1 METDKLSLIYR
12 LVKTGVISEEEFELL
27 LKEEEKN
34 NQVPFVYPTTSPF
47 SEPSTTSPYP
57 YRPCEVW
64 CSTSTLINED
74 KDDALIEAYIT
85 Y

>member
-1 METDKLSLIYR
+1 METNKLSLIYR

-27 LKEEEKN
+27 LKGEEKN

-47 SEPSTTSPYP
+47 YEPSTSPYP
-57 YRPCEVW
+57 YKPWEVW
-64 CSTSTLINED
+64 CSTSTLINEN

>member
-1 METDKLSLIYR
+1 MEKDKISLIYR

-27 LKEEEKN
+27 LKEEEKI

-47 SEPSTTSPYP
+47 SEPSTSPYP
-57 YRPCEVW
+57 YRPVEVW

-74 KDDALIEAYIT
+74 KDDALIRSFYEY
-85 Y
+85 